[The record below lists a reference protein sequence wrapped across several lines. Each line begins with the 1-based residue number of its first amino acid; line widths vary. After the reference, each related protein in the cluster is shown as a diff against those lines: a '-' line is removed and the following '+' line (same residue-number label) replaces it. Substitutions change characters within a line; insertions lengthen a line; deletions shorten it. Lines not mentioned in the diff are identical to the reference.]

1 MKQADLF
8 NIKGHV
14 AFITG
19 AASGLGLAYAEVMAE
34 NGAKVVLADI
44 TAVGLEAVVARLKAA
59 GCDVEPLTLD
69 ITDTDAL
76 RDAIEGTA
84 TRHGRLDI
92 VFANAGGSAGP
103 GFALTPAGSIDE
115 ADLATFDHWMAIN
128 FRANYLTIRFAAT
141 PMKKQRRG
149 SIIATASIAGMKSD
163 PLVSYGYV
171 AAKAAINNVVRH
183 AAVDLAP
190 YNIRVNAIAPGPFY
204 TNIAGG
210 RLRRDPE
217 QAKKFAAMIP
227 MARIGEPDEIKGL
240 ALLLA
245 SPAASFITGA
255 VIPID
260 GGTTAK

>member
-1 MKQADLF
+1 M
-8 NIKGHV
+8 
-14 AFITG
+14 
-19 AASGLGLAYAEVMAE
+19 
-34 NGAKVVLADI
+34 
-44 TAVGLEAVVARLKAA
+44 
-59 GCDVEPLTLD
+59 
-69 ITDTDAL
+69 
-76 RDAIEGTA
+76 
-84 TRHGRLDI
+84 
-92 VFANAGGSAGP
+92 
-103 GFALTPAGSIDE
+103 
-115 ADLATFDHWMAIN
+115 
-128 FRANYLTIRFAAT
+128 
-141 PMKKQRRG
+141 
-149 SIIATASIAGMKSD
+149 
-163 PLVSYGYV
+163 
-171 AAKAAINNVVRH
+171 RH

-217 QAKKFAAMIP
+217 RAKQFAAMIP